1 MRFGV
6 TASAWQK
13 QASLNFNANPVH
25 PKPMRRR
32 HMTVYTFP
40 WTLHALSPQ
49 SERFTTSL
57 ARNLAPAI
65 LEEIDE
71 AERTV

>member
-13 QASLNFNANPVH
+13 QASLNFNATQCIRTDAPQTYDCV
-25 PKPMRRR
+25 
-32 HMTVYTFP
+32 TFP